1 MYEYTVH
8 VLLYPR
14 SEKYAAKSSE
24 NLSEEEFGEQL
35 DGQRGTLEFAVNE
48 KLVGQDVDGCK
59 TLVWD
64 HGD

>member
-1 MYEYTVH
+1 
-8 VLLYPR
+8 L
-14 SEKYAAKSSE
+14 
-24 NLSEEEFGEQL
+24 EEEYVEQL
-35 DGQRGTLEFAVNE
+35 NGQRGTLEFAVKVVGNE